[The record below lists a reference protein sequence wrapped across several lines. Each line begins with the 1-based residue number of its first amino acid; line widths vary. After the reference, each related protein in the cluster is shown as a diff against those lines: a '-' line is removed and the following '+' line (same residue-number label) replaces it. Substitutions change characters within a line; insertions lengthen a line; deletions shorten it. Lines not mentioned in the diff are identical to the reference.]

1 MRTEARALLDNLDQ
15 LEKPLL
21 VRKLRRSGP
30 VEEAAGGPVDLPAVG
45 EGGGELCRQCL
56 HCRGA
61 RRKRV
66 EEVMDRNVL
75 LTTWARLNCV
85 DEFDGGSPVEAP
97 ELFTAGKSACRIT
110 GLVAEM
116 SGGKQ
121 RVRRLAGGGG
131 QGQGGL
137 AVGQGGKV
145 QMEMEVD
152 WR

>member
-1 MRTEARALLDNLDQ
+1 MRTEARALFGNLDQ
-15 LEKPLL
+15 LEKPLE
-21 VRKLRRSGP
+21 VRKVRRSGP
-30 VEEAAGGPVDLPAVG
+30 VVEAVGGPVDSPAVV
-45 EGGGELCRQCL
+45 EDGGELCRQCL

-61 RRKRV
+61 RSKRV

-85 DEFDGGSPVEAP
+85 DEFDGGEVAEAP
-97 ELFTAGKSACRIT
+97 ELFTVEKSVCRNT
-110 GLVAEM
+110 GLVAER

-131 QGQGGL
+131 RGEGGQ
-137 AVGQGGKV
+137 V
-145 QMEMEVD
+145 QMEMEMD

>member
-1 MRTEARALLDNLDQ
+1 MRTEARALFDNLNR

-21 VRKLRRSGP
+21 VQKLRRSGP
-30 VEEAAGGPVDLPAVG
+30 VVEAVGGPVDLPAVG
-45 EGGGELCRQCL
+45 EDRGEVCRQCL

-85 DEFDGGSPVEAP
+85 DEFDGGSPIGAP
-97 ELFTAGKSACRIT
+97 QLFTAEKSACMNT
-110 GLVAEM
+110 GLVTEM

-121 RVRRLAGGGG
+121 RVWRLAGGGG
-131 QGQGGL
+131 QGHGGE
-137 AVGQGGKV
+137 V